1 MSHDNILAKDVAEK
15 IRKLYNEHRD
25 AMYIEAKS
33 ILKDH
38 ALAEDAVQQAILKII
53 DKFAK
58 FPDEDIDITRRF
70 MKMVAKTCA
79 IDIYNVRK
87 KRNAKCEYIDA
98 VQNEETN
105 AYSVGKTPCDELIS
119 KENKSRIY
127 IAIDKLPKKYRDVLL
142 LEKLYGYSQK
152 EIAEILNI
160 SYSAVKKR
168 MERASKMLKENL
180 RKEELV

>member
-1 MSHDNILAKDVAEK
+1 MSGENKLAKDVAEK
-15 IRKLYNEHRD
+15 IRNLYDEHRD
-25 AMYIEAKS
+25 AMYIEAKD
-33 ILKDH
+33 ILRDH

-58 FPDEDIDITRRF
+58 FPDGDADITRRF
-70 MKMVAKTCA
+70 MKVVARNTA
-79 IDIYNVRK
+79 IDIYNSRK
-87 KRNAKCEYIDA
+87 KMNAKCEYIDA

-105 AYSVGKTPCDELIS
+105 AYSIGRTPCDELIA
-119 KENKSRIY
+119 KENKSAIY
-127 IAIDKLPKKYRDVLL
+127 KAIDSLSKKYRDVLL

-168 MERASKMLKENL
+168 MERASKMLKEEL

>member
-1 MSHDNILAKDVAEK
+1 MSCENKLAKDVAEK
-15 IRKLYNEHRD
+15 IRKLYAEHRE

-38 ALAEDAVQQAILKII
+38 ALAEDAVQQAVLKII

-58 FPDEDIDITRRF
+58 FPDEDADITRRF
-70 MKMVAKTCA
+70 MKVVARNAA
-79 IDIYNVRK
+79 IDIYNARK
-87 KRNAKCEYIDA
+87 KMNSKCEYIDE

-105 AYSVGKTPCDELIS
+105 TYSVGKTPCDEVIA
-119 KENKSRIY
+119 KENKSAIY
-127 IAIDKLPKKYRDVLL
+127 RAIDRIPKKYRDVLL

-168 MERASKMLKENL
+168 MERASKMLKQEL

>member
-1 MSHDNILAKDVAEK
+1 MSTESKLAKEVAEK
-15 IRKLYNEHRD
+15 IRNLYNEHKN
-25 AMYIEAKS
+25 AMYIEAKE

-70 MKMVAKTCA
+70 MRVVARNCA
-79 IDIYNVRK
+79 IDIYNKRRK
-87 KRNAKCEYIDA
+87 NNAKCEYIDA
-98 VQNEETN
+98 VQNEESEV
-105 AYSVGKTPCDELIS
+105 YSVGKTPCEELIA
-119 KENKSRIY
+119 KENKTCIY
-127 IAIDKLPKKYRDVLL
+127 MAIDKLPKKYRDVLL

-168 MERASKMLKENL
+168 MERASKMLKEEL

>member
-1 MSHDNILAKDVAEK
+1 MSTENKLARDVAEK
-15 IRKLYNEHRD
+15 IRKLYGEHRD

-38 ALAEDAVQQAILKII
+38 ALAEDAVQQAVLKII

-70 MKMVAKTCA
+70 MKVVARNVA
-79 IDIYNVRK
+79 IDIYNTRK

-105 AYSVGKTPCDELIS
+105 SYSVGKTPCDELIA
-119 KENKSRIY
+119 KESRNSLY
-127 IAIDKLPKKYRDVLL
+127 KAIDNLPQKYRDVLL
-142 LEKLYGYSQK
+142 LEKLYNHSQK

-168 MERASKMLKENL
+168 MERASKMLKEEL

>member
-1 MSHDNILAKDVAEK
+1 MSCENKLAKDVAEK
-15 IRKLYNEHRD
+15 IRKLYVDHRE

-38 ALAEDAVQQAILKII
+38 ALAEDAVQQAVLKII

-58 FPDEDIDITRRF
+58 FPDEDADITRRF
-70 MKMVAKTCA
+70 MKVVARNAA
-79 IDIYNVRK
+79 IDIYNARK
-87 KRNAKCEYIDA
+87 KMNSKCEYIDA

-105 AYSVGKTPCDELIS
+105 TYSVGKTPCDEVIA
-119 KENKSRIY
+119 KENKNAIY
-127 IAIDKLPKKYRDVLL
+127 RAIDRIPKKYRDVLL

-168 MERASKMLKENL
+168 MERASKMLKQEL

>member
-1 MSHDNILAKDVAEK
+1 MSVDNKLAKDVAEI

-33 ILKDH
+33 VLKDH

-53 DKFAK
+53 DKVSK
-58 FPDEDIDITRRF
+58 LPDEDVEITRSF
-70 MKMVAKTCA
+70 MKLVARTCA
-79 IDIYNVRK
+79 IDIYNARK
-87 KRNAKCEYIDA
+87 KRHGRCEYIDA

-105 AYSVGKTPCDELIS
+105 AYSVSKTPCDELIS

-127 IAIDKLPKKYRDVLL
+127 LAIYKLPKKYRDVLL

-168 MERASKMLKENL
+168 MERASKKLKEEL